1 MSVKIIPGTNIAYGD
16 NKDAFSVLRPMI
28 QITGGLSL
36 GQICRITN
44 LQSSTIQNWVKRG
57 FVPRPEHKKY
67 YERHLSRILLI
78 SALRDCMNI
87 EDIGE
92 LMVLIN
98 GDTDDEG
105 DDIISE
111 TALYDVFC
119 EAVRELDER
128 SLNMQEIEHCI
139 DELVLHE
146 DRNAKERLSMA
157 LKVMVYAYLCGKCLK
172 QIQLN
177 LSRLRGEQN
186 EHEKQQ

>member
-119 EAVRELDER
+119 EAVRELDEI

>member
-92 LMVLIN
+92 LMTLIN
-98 GDTDDEG
+98 GDIDDES

-146 DRNAKERLSMA
+146 DRSAKERLSMA

-186 EHEKQQ
+186 EYEKQQ

>member
-186 EHEKQQ
+186 EYEKQQ